1 MVALADRVGLL
12 TARDREVVAWLERL
26 VGATVNQIRLR
37 FDLGRTQT
45 YRRLQVLQVHGLVG
59 RHRLLVERPTL
70 YAVRGRRIRVAAFDH
85 GLAVTDLVLAREAA
99 GSRVLTDTE
108 LHRARGEQ
116 RRLGLLPIDD
126 ALARALECE
135 RLPDAVEVRPDGS
148 LWAYEWEASS
158 KGRSRRHALLTLY
171 AASAYQRVCW
181 IAPDRQLAALI
192 RADVEQMGLSEQMEV
207 RGEIPTY
214 WP

>member
-1 MVALADRVGLL
+1 MISVADRVGLL

-26 VGATVNQIRLR
+26 VGATVNQIGVR

-45 YRRLQVLQVHGLVG
+45 YRRLQVLQANGLVR

-70 YAVRGRRIRVAAFDH
+70 YAVRGRRIRVGTFDH
-85 GLAVTDLVLAREAA
+85 ALAVTELVLAREAA
-99 GSRVLTDTE
+99 GSRILTDTE

-116 RRLGLLPIDD
+116 RRLGLLPLDD
-126 ALARALECE
+126 ALARTLECE
-135 RLPDAVEVRPDGS
+135 RLPDAVEVRPDES

-158 KGRSRRHALLTLY
+158 KGRSRRLALLTDY
-171 AASAYQRVCW
+171 AASAYQKVVW
-181 IAPDRQLAALI
+181 IAPDGQLAALI

-207 RGEIPTY
+207 RDGIPKDTR
-214 WP
+214 